1 MNMFTRSQFLGLLAH
16 LSILTQPCLQANHA
30 QTRVNIEDSYQDI
43 IGQFTE
49 VDGLLK
55 ASLPIDPL
63 FVVSQLPFTIS
74 QPGKY
79 SVTRDLVYNAS
90 GPAITVAADNVSIN
104 FHNHTLTLND
114 ENSVGI
120 LAQNVHEFTLENE
133 VIQSSSSTSLH
144 LLNVNKATVNNVY
157 TKSSIN
163 GVTVENC
170 QDIQL
175 VSSQFALGGGVVIK
189 GSSHV
194 AIDSC
199 TFNGINSAY
208 GFHVEGESEE
218 IIITNSTFNDCLSSI
233 HAVNV
238 NGMLIDNCH
247 LTASPTSNLNLIQLG
262 SSDAGC
268 LANNVI
274 IRNSTLT
281 QNQAV
286 AGFNGI
292 LALAGSG
299 CLLENLVIS
308 STSSDLLSGYASAA
322 IHIGYQDHVPYQN
335 LLAKSCII
343 TGANPRALLIEYG
356 EKIIL
361 DECQV
366 SGASIYNL
374 ELLNATSCTVKNC
387 MIFDGDTG
395 IYMDSSAAGGN
406 NSIRDSF
413 VYNNK
418 TAGIVVAD
426 MAKNNVSGNHVWGS
440 QTGIQI
446 AYSDYT
452 EAFFNTSCNNSVQ
465 NCSNVYPSQAPGG
478 SDDKTSAVAGTNLC
492 CEDP

>member
-1 MNMFTRSQFLGLLAH
+1 MNLFTRSLFLGLV
-16 LSILTQPCLQANHA
+16 TQATLLANHS
-30 QTRVNIEDSYQDI
+30 QTRVTIENSYQDI
-43 IGQFTE
+43 VGQFSE
-49 VDGLLK
+49 IEGLLK

-63 FVVSQLPFTIS
+63 FVVNQLPFTIS

-79 SVTRDLVYNAS
+79 SVTKDLVYDDS
-90 GPAITVAADNVSIN
+90 GPAITVASDNVSIN
-104 FHNHTLTLND
+104 FHNHSLTLND
-114 ENSVGI
+114 ANSVGI
-120 LAQNVHEFTLENE
+120 LAQNVQEFTLENE
-133 VIQSSSSTSLH
+133 VIQSTSSTSLH
-144 LLNVNKATVNNVY
+144 LINVNKATVNNVY
-157 TKSSIN
+157 TKSSTN
-163 GVTVENC
+163 GVTIENC

-175 VSSQFALGGGVVIK
+175 MSSQFALGGGVVIK

-208 GFHVEGESEE
+208 GFHVEGNSEE
-218 IIITNSTFNDCLSSI
+218 IIITNSTFNNCLSSI
-233 HAVNV
+233 HAINV
-238 NGMLIDNCH
+238 NGMLVDNCH

-262 SSDAGC
+262 SNSAGC
-268 LANNVI
+268 LANDVI

-281 QNQAV
+281 QNQQQP
-286 AGFNGI
+286 GFNGI

-308 STSSDLLSGYASAA
+308 SASSDLSEGYASSA
-322 IHIGYQDHVPYQN
+322 IHIGYQDYLPYQN

-343 TGANPRALLIEYG
+343 TGANPRALLIENG
-356 EKIIL
+356 EKIVF
-361 DECQV
+361 DECQI
-366 SGASIYNL
+366 SGGSIYNL
-374 ELLNATSCTVKNC
+374 ELLNAASCTVKNC

-395 IYMDSSAAGGN
+395 IYMDSSVKGGN

-413 VYNNK
+413 IYNNK
-418 TAGIVVAD
+418 TAGIIVND
-426 MAKNNVSGNHVWGS
+426 MAKNNISGNYVWGS

-492 CEDP
+492 CEDS

>member
-1 MNMFTRSQFLGLLAH
+1 MNMFTRSLFLGLL
-16 LSILTQPCLQANHA
+16 TQATLQANA
-30 QTRVNIEDSYQDI
+30 SQARVNIEDSYQDI
-43 IGQFTE
+43 VGQFSQVE
-49 VDGLLK
+49 GLLK
-55 ASLPIDPL
+55 ASLPIDTL
-63 FVVSQLPFTIS
+63 FVVNQLPLTIS

-79 SVTRDLVYNAS
+79 SVTKDLVYNAS
-90 GPAITVAADNVSIN
+90 GPAITVACDNVSIN

-114 ENSVGI
+114 VTSVGV
-120 LAQNVHEFTLENE
+120 LAKDCHEFTLENE
-133 VIQSSSSTSLH
+133 VIQSTSSTALH
-144 LLNVNKATVNNVY
+144 LINVNKATINNVY
-157 TKSSIN
+157 TKSSTN
-163 GVTVENC
+163 GVTIENC
-170 QDIQL
+170 QDVQL
-175 VSSQFALGGGVVIK
+175 FSSQFALGGGVVIN

-233 HAVNV
+233 HAINV
-238 NGMLIDNCH
+238 NGMLIDSCH
-247 LTASPTSNLNLIQLG
+247 LTASPTSTLNLVQLG
-262 SSDAGC
+262 SSDTGC
-268 LANNVI
+268 LANDVI

-299 CLLENLVIS
+299 CLLENLVIKCA
-308 STSSDLLSGYASAA
+308 SSDLLEGYASAA
-322 IHIGYQDHVPYQN
+322 IHIGYQDHIPYQN
-335 LLAKSCII
+335 LIAKNCII
-343 TGANPRALLIEYG
+343 TGQNERALLIENG
-356 EKIIL
+356 QKIVF

-366 SGASIYNL
+366 SGASLYNL

-387 MIFDGDTG
+387 MIFDGDSG
-395 IYMDSSAAGGN
+395 IYMDSSNGGGN
-406 NSIRDSF
+406 NSIRDCF

-418 TAGIVVAD
+418 TAGIVVND
-426 MAKNNVSGNHVWGS
+426 MAKNNVSGNNVWGS

-446 AYSDYT
+446 AFSDYT

-492 CEDP
+492 CEDT